1 MKKIIIMM
9 LVAIVPLL
17 TIAQKRIKKDKKTKT
32 EKVAKSNA
40 TYEFMVITGYEIMI
54 DEGKR
59 IKAQGPDQIPSAD
72 MQLRMMMKSN
82 GKVMIR
88 FDFGSS
94 RTKGNLDL
102 LRLAETYRS
111 MAAAVNGAANNGWE
125 FVSSDVIASGAT
137 KIYYYYMR
145 KNK

>member
-1 MKKIIIMM
+1 MKKIVIMM
-9 LVAIVPLL
+9 LIAMVPFL
-17 TIAQKRIKKDKKTKT
+17 TIAQKRIKKDKNTKT
-32 EKVAKSNA
+32 EKVSQSNA

-54 DEGKR
+54 DESKKK
-59 IKAQGPDQIPSAD
+59 IKGPDQIPSPD
-72 MQLRMMMKSN
+72 IQLKMMMKSKK
-82 GKVMIR
+82 KVMIR

-94 RTKGNLDL
+94 KTKENLDL
-102 LRLAETYRS
+102 LRLSETYKS
-111 MAAAVNGAANNGWE
+111 MASAVNGAANNGWE